1 MSLPACYARSG
12 STLAPTA
19 DVHLGGRIHLRAL
32 VQEVMDGRDA
42 LLAVAMNGKPLP
54 IAYGFPVRVVVLL

>member
-1 MSLPACYARSG
+1 
-12 STLAPTA
+12 
-19 DVHLGGRIHLRAL
+19 
-32 VQEVMDGRDA
+32 MDGRDA